1 MDVDRKREA
10 DWPHWPDRGNGPAR
24 RDRLERRLFR
34 DSEREAELE
43 QAHAAIRRLEEA
55 AAAKA
60 AQVRRLERAVE
71 RVEGPEATEPEPEP
85 EPVAS
90 THLVFVGDPSGYSL
104 REAWGDVPPVGGRIS
119 VDGVEHV
126 VAKLGRS
133 PLPDDRRRCAYL
145 DSV

>member
-10 DWPHWPDRGNGPAR
+10 DWPHWPARGDGPAR

-34 DSEREAELE
+34 DSEQEAELE
-43 QAHAAIRRLEEA
+43 QAHAAIRHLEEA

-71 RVEGPEATEPEPEP
+71 RVECQEAPEPER
-85 EPVAS
+85 EQVSS
-90 THLVFVGDPSGYSL
+90 THLVFVGNPSGYSL
-104 REAWGDVPPVGGRIS
+104 REAGGDAPPVGGRIS

-145 DSV
+145 DTV